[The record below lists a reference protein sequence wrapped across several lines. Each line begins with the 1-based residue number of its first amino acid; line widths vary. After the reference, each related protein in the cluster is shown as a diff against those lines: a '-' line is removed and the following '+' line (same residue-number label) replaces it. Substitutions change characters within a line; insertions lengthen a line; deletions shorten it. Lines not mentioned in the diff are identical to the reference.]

1 MAEIKATKILEVY
14 KPGSENLQP
23 RLNAVLESNKS
34 PKEMIIQ
41 PAVSREDI
49 KKIIVRLE
57 EL

>member
-14 KPGSENLQP
+14 KPGSENPQP
-23 RLNAVLESNKS
+23 RLKAVLESNKS